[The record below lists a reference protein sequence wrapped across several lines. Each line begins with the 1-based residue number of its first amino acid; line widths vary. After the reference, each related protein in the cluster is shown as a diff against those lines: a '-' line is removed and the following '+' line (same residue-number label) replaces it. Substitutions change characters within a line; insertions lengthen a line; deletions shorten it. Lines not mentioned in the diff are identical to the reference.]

1 MEDEFRWKEEK
12 TEERERKGKRDGEK
26 KAIGPMLGEKE
37 RRWKRE

>member
-12 TEERERKGKRDGEK
+12 IKHRERKGKRNEENM
-26 KAIGPMLGEKE
+26 AIGPMLGEKE

>member
-12 TEERERKGKRDGEK
+12 IKHRERKGKRNGENM
-26 KAIGPMLGEKE
+26 AIGPMLGEKE